1 VDADG
6 FVLVAQAADDDA
18 IASILTD
25 LTDDARRTRAGLRGV
40 LARPSVRAMADALAG
55 LAGSALSGPAFP
67 FRATLFDKSA
77 QANWLVSWHQDT
89 VLPVVARLDAPGWG
103 PWTTKAG
110 VLHAI
115 APAPALERVIA
126 LRIHLDDSTADNGP
140 LRVLPGSHGHGVLS
154 DAAIDRRVASF
165 APVTCLAERGDVLL
179 MRPLLLHASS
189 KGTSAAPRRV
199 LHVEYATDRTLP
211 GGLTLA
217 DA

>member
-6 FVLVAQAADDDA
+6 FVLVARAADDDA
-18 IASILTD
+18 IASVLTD
-25 LTDDARRTRAGLRGV
+25 LTDDALRTRAGARGV
-40 LARPSVRAMADALAG
+40 LARPSVRALAEALAG
-55 LAGSALSGPAFP
+55 LAGSALAGPAFP
-67 FRATLFDKSA
+67 YRATLFDKSA

-115 APAPALERVIA
+115 APASALERVIA

-165 APVTCLAERGDVLL
+165 APVTCLAARGDVLL

-189 KGTSAAPRRV
+189 KGASAAPRRV

-211 GGLTLA
+211 GGLRLA